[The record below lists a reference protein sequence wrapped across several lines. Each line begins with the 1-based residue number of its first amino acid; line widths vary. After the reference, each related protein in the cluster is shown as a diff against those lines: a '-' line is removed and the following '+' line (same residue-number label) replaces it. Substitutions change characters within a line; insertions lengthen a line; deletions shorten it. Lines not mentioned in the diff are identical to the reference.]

1 MFALAALLSVS
12 SIGWP
17 LIQTRI
23 PAINDALQAA
33 ASSRIGWFF
42 VGIIPAFVG
51 GMLLSDSLRRRREI
65 TRLPSKWLPIFKAM
79 ETLARQDLLDRYQ
92 YVGKQISD
100 ILDERLPLERR
111 LTELETPGPIVSA
124 LERSEIAQE
133 YARLSAQRDATRKN
147 RRKSIQTAENC
158 SEALRSNIEAQLRKG
173 DLLAK
178 GFFAPH
184 RPGALEKIIPTEEWR
199 FLSLDDTGNQALG
212 PNFEYIAVLIGKP
225 GR

>member
-1 MFALAALLSVS
+1 MLLQGDELSVQLFIGAAALTALSVAMTQAGWTHKWFVRGMFALAALLSVS

-51 GMLLSDSLRRRREI
+51 GMLLSDLLRRRREI

-147 RRKSIQTAENC
+147 RRNGFRPPKIVAKLCDQILRLNC
-158 SEALRSNIEAQLRKG
+158 
-173 DLLAK
+173 AK
-178 GFFAPH
+178 GICSQRDFWL
-184 RPGALEKIIPTEEWR
+184 RIDREL
-199 FLSLDDTGNQALG
+199 
-212 PNFEYIAVLIGKP
+212 
-225 GR
+225 